1 MSPFHKEVQ
10 QQETMKNEV
19 LVKVFSSLYWLA
31 KEEIANKKAT
41 QLIELLERLGL
52 EEMRHFKHRSRAS
65 IREIFL
71 FLGKAVKNRVITDA
85 ASSDAFGC
93 LADEVTDIS
102 VLQQFVVF
110 VKYVNSSGK
119 PQTDFLH
126 TQHMTNGATGEE
138 LAKCLKNIVQECQM
152 ELKKM
157 KSCVT
162 DGAGAMIGRHNGMA
176 AIIKRDVPDL
186 INIHCVCH
194 RLALACADASKELSY
209 IKKVEGLLLQ
219 VWKFYEYS
227 PKKTAKF
234 AIVQGQLLNL
244 LPKEQLSE
252 AKKHMKKA
260 KKAVASCWLSFDV
273 SVGAMIQEFIAHLQT
288 FEFFKEEDA
297 TACGLLT
304 QTRCHKFIGAIYIL
318 KEVLAPLAVLSKTL
332 QQGELSFADLPP
344 AVSYCLAKLDDVLKR
359 KDVILA
365 TLSDDL
371 AENGKFG
378 LAGIQITEAS
388 TTVLGGLLT
397 TYVAK
402 LRENISARFPSLPLV
417 QAFSIFDLQRLPA
430 KEATDFK
437 TYGVNHVATL
447 ADHFGVT
454 EYVDVEALK
463 SEWEHFKFV
472 AQDLKTECPMTT
484 TPQPGN
490 TPTEWLLTK
499 LCGISSFRAMF
510 PNLMKL
516 ATVAQ
521 TLPMTNAWPERGASA
536 LKRIKTR
543 LRNSLKDDMLESLL
557 QIAINGPS
565 VSQAKDVVE
574 QAVGFWLQDKQQ
586 RKLPKITA
594 STSATTREN
603 CEVVQGT
610 ELIDFLTEEV
620 EVLNDEIQDLED
632 KLFTQEQVFKKLLVN
647 MCTPTDDSSDCEDD
661 YEDDY

>member
-1 MSPFHKEVQ
+1 
-10 QQETMKNEV
+10 MKYF
-19 LVKVFSSLYWLA
+19 FS
-31 KEEIANKKAT
+31 
-41 QLIELLERLGL
+41 
-52 EEMRHFKHRSRAS
+52 
-65 IREIFL
+65 
-71 FLGKAVKNRVITDA
+71 
-85 ASSDAFGC
+85 
-93 LADEVTDIS
+93 
-102 VLQQFVVF
+102 
-110 VKYVNSSGK
+110 
-119 PQTDFLH
+119 
-126 TQHMTNGATGEE
+126 
-138 LAKCLKNIVQECQM
+138 
-152 ELKKM
+152 
-157 KSCVT
+157 
-162 DGAGAMIGRHNGMA
+162 
-176 AIIKRDVPDL
+176 
-186 INIHCVCH
+186 
-194 RLALACADASKELSY
+194 
-209 IKKVEGLLLQ
+209 
-219 VWKFYEYS
+219 
-227 PKKTAKF
+227 
-234 AIVQGQLLNL
+234 
-244 LPKEQLSE
+244 
-252 AKKHMKKA
+252 
-260 KKAVASCWLSFDV
+260 
-273 SVGAMIQEFIAHLQT
+273 
-288 FEFFKEEDA
+288 
-297 TACGLLT
+297 
-304 QTRCHKFIGAIYIL
+304 
-318 KEVLAPLAVLSKTL
+318 
-332 QQGELSFADLPP
+332 
-344 AVSYCLAKLDDVLKR
+344 CLAKLDDVLKR

-388 TTVLGGLLT
+388 TTFLGGLLT

-402 LRENISARFPSLPLV
+402 LKENISARFPSLPLV
-417 QAFSIFDLQRLPA
+417 QAFSIFDLERLPA

-472 AQDLKTECPMTT
+472 AQDLKTECSMTT

-510 PNLMKL
+510 LNLMKL

-521 TLPMTNAWPERGASA
+521 TLPVTNAWPERGASA

-574 QAVGFWLQDKQQ
+574 QAVGLWLQEKQR

-620 EVLNDEIQDLED
+620 EVLNDKIQDLED
-632 KLFTQEQVFKKLLVN
+632 ELFTQEQVFKKLLVN

-661 YEDDY
+661 YEDDYQSSSPLHVSSDTQSQETINFTLNC